1 VTILC
6 PILPEGSSTPEIA
19 RMQAELLSRHF
30 AAAPA
35 DFTVAWYYTPMAL
48 EFGEAVPADVIVYDN
63 MDELSAFRGA
73 SRRLL
78 DLEERL
84 LRRADLVFTGSMS
97 LFEAKRH
104 RHPDVRAFP
113 SSIDQAHFGAA
124 RSGGEDPADQR
135 DLARPRLGFFGV
147 IDERMDLDL
156 VRDMA
161 APARLAAR
169 LHRADRQDRTGQPA
183 PSR

>member
-1 VTILC
+1 
-6 PILPEGSSTPEIA
+6 
-19 RMQAELLSRHF
+19 MQAELLSRHF